1 MKLLS
6 KWNFEKEYPIL
17 RDIKI
22 SKVSLKISDG
32 GITIDWKR
40 KPSRHWPAR
49 KQLSKDYEI
58 YEPH

>member
-1 MKLLS
+1 M
-6 KWNFEKEYPIL
+6 WNFEKEYPIL

-49 KQLSKDYEI
+49 KQLRKDYEI